1 MSIVFDPRSAFHY
14 RAALYLLLATIA
26 CALASCG
33 TGGGSRPFAK
43 LDNSRSGKTVPPI
56 FLVEI
61 KGVPNEKVQS
71 LKDALSVAS
80 GKRDM
85 AIVEGKFEGDGFG
98 LSGSFQ
104 ILPESGSARLAYSW
118 TLTDK
123 AGTVLHTIASEEQVP
138 GAASRDPWAGVTPSI
153 FERVAQYTAESL
165 SNRLAQMGYAT
176 QLGGLPPP
184 LDNYAMAGPDAEH
197 EIDYETLLGPGHTIP
212 ASAAAIPASAT
223 AAATTNVSNLPPE
236 PDASMAPGGKE
247 TNGRPQ
253 IRAVAVLEVSG
264 ASGQG
269 NTELTE
275 AMREALSSAGWPVV
289 SSPRKD
295 ALTLKGKVDVGT
307 EEGGAQ
313 RVALAWTLISPDG
326 ETLGTVNQANT
337 VPATSIS
344 AGWGD
349 TAIYA
354 AQAAASG
361 IFDLV
366 KTLR

>member
-1 MSIVFDPRSAFHY
+1 MSILFDR
-14 RAALYLLLATIA
+14 RAALCLLIAIIA

-33 TGGGSRPFAK
+33 TGGGSKPFAK

-56 FLVEI
+56 FLVEV
-61 KGVPNEKVQS
+61 KGVPADKLQS

-80 GKRDM
+80 GRRDM
-85 AIVEGKFEGDGFG
+85 AIVEGKFEGDSFG

-104 ILPESGSARLAYSW
+104 MLPESGSARLAYNW

-138 GAASRDPWAGVTPSI
+138 GAGSSDPWAAVTPRV

-184 LDNYAMAGPDAEH
+184 LDNYAMAGPEAEH

-212 ASAAAIPASAT
+212 ASAAAIPASAAPS
-223 AAATTNVSNLPPE
+223 AATNVSNMPPE
-236 PDASMAPGGKE
+236 PDTSMAPAGKE
-247 TNGRPQ
+247 TSGRQQ
-253 IRAVAVLEVSG
+253 IRAVAVVEVSG

-295 ALTLKGKVDVGT
+295 ALTLKGKVDIGA

-337 VPATSIS
+337 VPAGTIS

>member
-1 MSIVFDPRSAFHY
+1 MLMLCDLRMALHC
-14 RAALYLLLATIA
+14 RAALCLVFAILA

-43 LDNSRSGKTVPPI
+43 LDNSRPGKTVPPI
-56 FLVEI
+56 FLVEV
-61 KGVPNEKVQS
+61 KGVPSDKLQS
-71 LKDALSVAS
+71 LKDALSVAA

-85 AIVEGKFEGDGFG
+85 AIVEGKFENDGFG
-98 LSGSFQ
+98 LSGNFQ
-104 ILPESGSARLAYSW
+104 MLPESGSARLAYNW

-123 AGTVLHTIASEEQVP
+123 AGTVLHTIASDEPVP
-138 GAASRDPWAGVTPSI
+138 GAASTDAWAGVTPSV

-184 LDNYAMAGPDAEH
+184 LENYAMAGPEAEH

-212 ASAAAIPASAT
+212 ASAAAIPASAA
-223 AAATTNVSNLPPE
+223 AAATTNVGNLPLE
-236 PDASMAPGGKE
+236 PDASMTPAGKE
-247 TNGRPQ
+247 TSGRPQ
-253 IRAVAVLEVSG
+253 IRAVAVLDVSG
-264 ASGQG
+264 APGQG
-269 NTELTE
+269 NTELTQ

-289 SSPRKD
+289 SSPRRD
-295 ALTLKGKVDVGT
+295 ALTVKGKVDIGA

-313 RVALAWTLISPDG
+313 RVALAWTLVSPDG

-337 VPATSIS
+337 VPTGSIS
-344 AGWGD
+344 TAWGD

-354 AQAAASG
+354 AQAAAAG